1 MFSAPK
7 AKRQV
12 HEVKTPQA
20 SLLVEEAE
28 TMPAESVRLKR
39 KSTYSK

>member
-12 HEVKTPQA
+12 NEVKTPQE
-20 SLLVEEAE
+20 SLLDEEAE
-28 TMPAESVRLKR
+28 TMPAESVRP
-39 KSTYSK
+39 